1 MKIVLSEITDEGLDL
16 DFEETVASNALQLLT
31 PVRTKLRIEKTGHE
45 VFVNGSIVA
54 GVELQCSRCLTR
66 FPKDIE
72 ASINVVYHPVEELRG
87 EDKHEVKED
96 ELDMGFY
103 KGDELDIDELVA
115 EQIILSVPMKPLCSE
130 SCKGL
135 CPRCGADLNVGACS
149 CAWNEPDP
157 RLAVLKKFFDKG
169 KE

>member
-16 DFEETVASNALQLLT
+16 DFEETITSSTVQLLS
-31 PVRTKLRIEKTGHE
+31 PVRAKLRIEKLGPE
-45 VFVNGSIVA
+45 VLVRGDVVA
-54 GVELQCSRCLTR
+54 GVELQCSRCLSR

-72 ASINVVYHPVEELRG
+72 ASVNVVYHPVEELKG

-103 KGDELDIDELVA
+103 KGDELDIEELVA

-130 SCKGL
+130 ACKGL
-135 CPRCGADLNVGACS
+135 CPRCGADLNAGS
-149 CAWNEPDP
+149 CACATNEPDP

>member
-16 DFEETVASNALQLLT
+16 DFEETVASNAIQLLT
-31 PVRTKLRIEKTGHE
+31 PVRTKLRIEKAGPE
-45 VFVNGSIVA
+45 VFVKGGIVA
-54 GVELQCSRCLTR
+54 GVELQCSRCLAR
-66 FPKDIE
+66 FPKEIE
-72 ASINVVYHPVEELRG
+72 ASVNVVYHPVEELKG

-103 KGDELDIDELVA
+103 KGDELDIEELVT
-115 EQIILSVPMKPLCSE
+115 EQIILTVPMKPLCSE

-149 CAWNEPDP
+149 CASNGPDP